1 MRKPIRVAML
11 IAVSI
16 LGSSGCA
23 AVGLTMLGVGAGV
36 AAGTGTSYTL
46 DGIAYRTF
54 NASLDELNRAT
65 LTTLRQMD
73 IRVKSDEPSV
83 EGRALTA
90 QAGDRAIEIELEQ
103 LTKRTTRMR
112 VTAKHGMFWRDRSTA
127 GEIIAQT
134 ERALDEHPALSQ
146 KAKQEGTR

>member
-1 MRKPIRVAML
+1 MGRPVAAVILM
-11 IAVSI
+11 AVSV
-16 LGSSGCA
+16 LGLNGCA

-54 NASLDELNRAT
+54 TAPIEDLRRAT
-65 LTTLRQMD
+65 LTTLKQMD
-73 IRVKSDEPSV
+73 IRVKSDEPST

-103 LTKRTTRMR
+103 LTQRTTRMR
-112 VTAKHGMFWRDRSTA
+112 VTAKHGMFFRDRATA

-134 ERALDEHPALSQ
+134 ERSLDEQPALSH
-146 KAKQEGTR
+146 KAKQEATR

>member
-16 LGSSGCA
+16 LGSNGCA